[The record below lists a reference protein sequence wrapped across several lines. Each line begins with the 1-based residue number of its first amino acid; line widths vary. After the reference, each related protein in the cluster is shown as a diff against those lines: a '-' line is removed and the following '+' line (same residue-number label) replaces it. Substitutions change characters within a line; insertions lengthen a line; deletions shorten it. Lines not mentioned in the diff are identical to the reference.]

1 MNACLESIHIVF
13 LGSILVSKALI
24 LFCKRID
31 QSLQGPHVM
40 NYMRVQVIDA
50 LHVPKY
56 NARVDQFPALG
67 LRIAGSEDK
76 NAQSCIT
83 TL

>member
-13 LGSILVSKALI
+13 LGSILVSKAHI

-50 LHVPKY
+50 LHAKY
-56 NARVDQFPALG
+56 NAWVDQFPALG
-67 LRIAGSEDK
+67 LKIAGSEDK

>member
-1 MNACLESIHIVF
+1 
-13 LGSILVSKALI
+13 
-24 LFCKRID
+24 
-31 QSLQGPHVM
+31 M

-56 NARVDQFPALG
+56 NAWVDQFPALG
-67 LRIAGSEDK
+67 LKIASSEDK